1 MMKMLLE
8 WGLDQEYFPDPAKP
22 LFIVDSSAHEASAW
36 REFETE
42 GLALK
47 FVLGSQ

>member
-8 WGLDQEYFPDPAKP
+8 WGLAQEYFTDPAKP
-22 LFIVDSSAHEASAW
+22 LFIVDSYAHETSSW
-36 REFETE
+36 QEFETE
-42 GLALK
+42 GLVLK